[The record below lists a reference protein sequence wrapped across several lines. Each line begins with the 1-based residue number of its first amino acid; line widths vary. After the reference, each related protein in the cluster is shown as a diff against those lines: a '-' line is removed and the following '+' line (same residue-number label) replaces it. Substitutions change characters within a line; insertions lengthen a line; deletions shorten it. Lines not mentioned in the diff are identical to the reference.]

1 MTNEQHEM
9 TTIEMTSATPT
20 SDIID
25 MLRREVAMPDH
36 IRGSEC
42 DIANHYRDA
51 YLAMEIDGELAA
63 SEIHPKALAEA
74 IAFHERQIVCN
85 LIDEL
90 APVCPEQVADKA
102 LEILAE
108 RGLEAALAEVR
119 RAKAYDAKPGHGN
132 LI

>member
-1 MTNEQHEM
+1 MTA
-9 TTIEMTSATPT
+9 IEITSVTPT
-20 SDIID
+20 NDIID

-63 SEIHPKALAEA
+63 SEIHAKALAEA
-74 IAFHERQIVCN
+74 IAFHERQLVAN

-90 APVCPEQVADKA
+90 DPVSPEQVADA
-102 LEILAE
+102 AYAILRE
-108 RGLEAALAEVR
+108 QGLDAALAEVR
-119 RAKAYDAKPGHGN
+119 RAKEFDETKGHGN
-132 LI
+132 